1 MADYDAPVPDNEKV
15 KIVSNFIKHAPPGE
29 FNEVFNDV
37 RVILNKDELLREGAS
52 SAFAEYNMDQF
63 TPAKGTEG
71 NEFLITAHGQ
81 VGGSSTRFLDPR
93 AKKSYKYDHLRKE
106 CSDPQ
111 SASSDAGAE
120 SWRAAIDKH
129 VQDYVKNHYFNG
141 TTAVYGASGGR
152 TTITV
157 CIEDHKF
164 NPQNFWNGR
173 WRSQWTITIG
183 SGSAELKGVLKVQV
197 MTLLYWFV
205 ICIFMVTSRGLLFV
219 LGNIYTNLLNP
230 ILHNTFSSFTL
241 CYAILWFVV
250 LIEHC
255 VF

>member
-52 SAFAEYNMDQF
+52 GAFAEYNMDQF
-63 TPAKGTEG
+63 TPAKGSDG
-71 NEFLITAHGQ
+71 NDFLITAQGQ
-81 VGGSSTRFLDPR
+81 VGGSSTRFVDPR
-93 AKKSYKYDHLRKE
+93 TKKSYKYDHLRKE
-106 CSDPQ
+106 CSEPQ
-111 SASSDAGAE
+111 NASSDAGAE
-120 SWRAAIDKH
+120 SWRAAIDKQI
-129 VQDYVKNHYFNG
+129 QDYTKNHYFNG
-141 TTAVYGASGGR
+141 TSTVYGSSGGR

-197 MTLLYWFV
+197 RIWFISVILY
-205 ICIFMVTSRGLLFV
+205 IH
-219 LGNIYTNLLNP
+219 GN
-230 ILHNTFSSFTL
+230 H
-241 CYAILWFVV
+241 
-250 LIEHC
+250 
-255 VF
+255 